1 MFVLRLTRGSVHAAA
16 QTVLLHILPSRNF
29 GALAA
34 SHEHTRTPSPLH
46 STEQCTVNKAVISLK
61 VDDLLKVCT
70 MQFPEAVQHKKTQ
83 QDSFGEEEWMNGED

>member
-1 MFVLRLTRGSVHAAA
+1 MQPRRPCSSD
-16 QTVLLHILPSRNF
+16 ILPSRNF

-46 STEQCTVNKAVISLK
+46 FTEQCTVNKAVISLK

-70 MQFPEAVQHKKTQ
+70 MQFPEAVQDKKTQ